1 MIELSTRIFM
11 DAGLQRPRAILFVGS
26 CGFLL
31 GLPSAFSLNILN
43 NQDWVWGL
51 GLILSGIF
59 VAFAAIKYGVD
70 KFRTEL
76 VNTEGNDIVA
86 GTWFNVIVKFVIPIE
101 FLVLLGWW
109 FWKTV
114 AGDPEEWWMPF
125 KTYSL
130 GTVLLQWAIALVVL
144 IAVSNWLYKRTVK
157 V

>member
-1 MIELSTRIFM
+1 M
-11 DAGLQRPRAILFVGS
+11 DAGLQRPKAILFVGS

-31 GLPSAFSLNILN
+31 GLPSAFSLNFLN

-76 VNTEGNDIVA
+76 VNSEGNDIAA
-86 GTWFNVIVKFVIPIE
+86 GAWFNFIVKIIIPIE
-101 FLVLLGWW
+101 FVALLGWW
-109 FWKTV
+109 FWQTI
-114 AGDPEEWWMPF
+114 AGDPEGWWAPF

-144 IAVSNWLYKRTVK
+144 VAAGNWLYKKTVK